1 MPRVLGRSG
10 VPAVPTTGPSPAPA
24 PAAPTAPSS
33 GDGFDVASASRFEL
47 SQGKLLSAADL
58 AALRRAG
65 KGELASVIDQAQR
78 SYRGLV
84 DQGARLVVT
93 TSAGN
98 GGKPVIAIV
107 PPALAR
113 NTDPAAPFN
122 VQVHYHGMGATAASP
137 SADSPLKARIAA
149 SFSQSPPTVFVLP
162 HSASPTREVPKWSN
176 VKDTGRTAD
185 DALAGVVGTRNRL
198 TVSAHS
204 LGRRALESAIASGGL
219 RADRVDVQDAFYRTQ
234 PEGPRAVRAW
244 MDQNPGA
251 QVRVLITSNGMSDAA
266 TIQRQASLPPGV
278 VVVDQPLRGH
288 YDAELKPW

>member
-1 MPRVLGRSG
+1 MPSSG
-10 VPAVPTTGPSPAPA
+10 PTPAPA
-24 PAAPTAPSS
+24 PAAPAAPVS
-33 GDGFDVASASRFEL
+33 GDGFDLASATRFEV

-58 AALRRAG
+58 AALKRAG
-65 KGELASVIDQAQR
+65 KGELASVIAQAQQ
-78 SYRGLV
+78 SYRGLL
-84 DQGARLVVT
+84 DQGAKLVVT

-113 NTDPAAPFN
+113 NTDPAAPYR
-122 VQVHYHGMGATAASP
+122 VQVHYHGMGSTAASP
-137 SADSPLKARIAA
+137 SASSPLEARIAQ

-162 HSASPTREVPKWSN
+162 HSASPAKDVPKWSN

-185 DALAGVVGTRNRL
+185 DALAGVVGARQQL

-204 LGRRALESAIASGGL
+204 LGRRAIESAIASGGL
-219 RADRVDVQDAFYRTQ
+219 KADRLDVQDAFYRTQ

-244 MDQNPGA
+244 MEENPGA

-266 TIQRQASLPPGV
+266 TIGRQARFPPGV